1 MPLFIKDCVTQ
12 AITTK
17 AEKLSTY
24 ISNNKVPRP
33 MEDLTGRNVSFSYYH
48 LFKIAKLCSGLVIQS
63 SVAEFH

>member
-1 MPLFIKDCVTQ
+1 
-12 AITTK
+12 
-17 AEKLSTY
+17 
-24 ISNNKVPRP
+24 